1 MRFSPTAL
9 GLLLTTFLF
18 TAMAS
23 ASSFQAESFR
33 DDRHSVWVPGLDQR
47 HLHFTDDAVFT
58 IGDDQWLLEGDL
70 VSGTD
75 GSNWSIEVAFSN
87 ILSGDEFGVLTGY
100 DDGRIK
106 GTNWGNQRDDWLFAE
121 TVIGTLTAHDGTWAG
136 HTFEIVRMPG
146 TGDYWAQLG
155 TCLNDKNCEHGLST
169 WITLTDVDTKE
180 TYRGDINLNLTNPV
194 PEPSA
199 ALVFGL
205 GTIVAGSFV
214 ERRRR

>member
-1 MRFSPTAL
+1 MRILPAAL
-9 GLLLTTFLF
+9 GLLLATLFFSTTA
-18 TAMAS
+18 TAL
-23 ASSFQAESFR
+23 SFQAESFR

-47 HLHFTDDAVFT
+47 HLHFDDHAVFE
-58 IGDDQWLLEGDL
+58 IQDDQWSLEGDL

-75 GSNWSIEVAFSN
+75 DSNWSIDVTFQN
-87 ILSGDEFGVLTGY
+87 ILSGDEFGVLTGF

-106 GTNWGNQRDDWLFAE
+106 GTDWANQRDDWMFAS
-121 TVIGTLTAHDGTWAG
+121 TVTGTLTAHDGEWAG

-155 TCLNDKNCEHGLST
+155 TCLNDKNCEYGLSS

-180 TYRGDINLNLTNPV
+180 TYRGDININLSNPV

-205 GTIVAGSFV
+205 GTLVAGSFV

>member
-1 MRFSPTAL
+1 MRFIPAAL
-9 GLLLTTFLF
+9 GLLLATCLYATTA
-18 TAMAS
+18 TATTY
-23 ASSFQAESFR
+23 QAESFR

-47 HLHFTDDAVFT
+47 HLHFTEDATFA
-58 IGDDQWLLEGDL
+58 IEDDQWFLEGDL
-70 VSGTD
+70 VSGSD
-75 GSNWSIEVAFSN
+75 GSNWSIEVTFSN

-106 GTNWGNQRDDWLFAE
+106 GTTWASQRDDWLFAE
-121 TVIGTLTAHDGTWAG
+121 TVTGTLTAHDGDWAG

-146 TGDYWAQLG
+146 PGDYWAQLG
-155 TCLNDKNCEHGLST
+155 TCLNDKNCEHGVST
-169 WITLTDVDTKE
+169 WLTLTDVDTKQ

-205 GTIVAGSFV
+205 GTLVAGTFV
-214 ERRRR
+214 GRRER